1 MDGSK
6 GENKGNVGG
15 RVTFS
20 RGDKGVVIALAGN
33 PNVGKS
39 TVFNSLTGMRV
50 HTGNWAGKTVEIESG
65 RAGGV
70 TLVDIPGTYS
80 LLSHSDEE
88 RIARDYIVFGG
99 ADVTVVV
106 CDACALGH
114 NLNLVL
120 QIIESGAPTVVAV
133 NMMDEAKRI
142 GVHIDI
148 DKLSELL
155 GVPVV
160 GTVAHKRA
168 TLSSLIDTAI
178 GTRACGGACVSYP
191 DRVENAIKPLVELLS
206 RYEKNARRARFLALR
221 LVDSDEDMKKGI
233 IDYLGVDSRGACE
246 ILDAADATVSR
257 LFEVGTTLTDYTDL
271 IAIAIVD
278 RAAWLASA
286 VTKGA
291 GEVYKR
297 TARID
302 KILTGRFF
310 AYPAML
316 ALLTLVL
323 FITLWLAGYPSAWL
337 SSLFSFC
344 EARLTDLF
352 IYVSAPEWLSGLL
365 LSGVFRTLGQVVAV
379 MLPPMAI
386 FFPLFALFED
396 SGYLPRVAYNLDRP
410 FCAAGACGKQSL
422 TMCMGLGCNAVGIV
436 GCRIIDSP
444 RERKLAIL
452 TNSLMPCNG
461 RLPMLVTLI
470 SVLYR
475 LTLGD
480 SASWLV
486 ALTLSFLI
494 VLAVFLTLGVTY
506 LLSHTLLRGERSA
519 FTIELPP
526 YRRPRFLS
534 TVYHALRDKC
544 TSVLLR
550 AALVAAPMGAVIWL
564 LAAVKVDGISILA
577 HVSEFLDPFGRVFGM
592 DGAVILAFLLG
603 IPANEIVIPILV
615 VIYSSAASIGS
626 EMGVVGLCDLFV
638 ANGWGALTAACTAIF
653 ALFHFP
659 CSTSL
664 ITIYKETK
672 SLRLT
677 ALAFLIPT
685 ALGLVLCLFIS
696 TLFKIFM

>member
-1 MDGSK
+1 MDRLK

-20 RGDKGVVIALAGN
+20 QGDKGVVIALAGN

-65 RAGGV
+65 RVGGV

-120 QIIESGAPTVVAV
+120 QIIESGTPTVVAV
-133 NMMDEAKRI
+133 NMMDEAKRM
-142 GVHIDI
+142 GVHIDL

-155 GVPVV
+155 GAPVV

-168 TLSSLIDTAI
+168 TLSLLIDTAI

-191 DRVENAIKPLVELLS
+191 DRVENAIKPLVEVLG

-246 ILDAADATVSR
+246 ILDAADAAVSR
-257 LFEVGTTLTDYTDL
+257 LFEVGITLTDYTDL

-278 RAAWLASA
+278 RAAQLASA

-337 SSLFSFC
+337 SSLFSYI
-344 EARLTDLF
+344 EARLSDLF
-352 IYVSAPEWLSGLL
+352 VYVRAPDWLSGLL

-475 LTLGD
+475 LTLGN

-534 TVYHALRDKC
+534 TVYHALCDKC

-564 LAAVKVDGISILA
+564 LAALEIDGISILA
-577 HVSEFLDPFGRVFGM
+577 HVSEFLDPFGRIFGM

-615 VIYSSAASIGS
+615 VIYSSATSIGTEVS
-626 EMGVVGLCDLFV
+626 AAGLCELFV
-638 ANGWGALTAACTAIF
+638 ANGWGAVTAACTAIF

-677 ALAFLIPT
+677 VLAFLIPT
-685 ALGLVLCLFIS
+685 ALGLALCFIIAS
-696 TLFKIFM
+696 LFKIFI